1 MLQNLMI
8 VCVCEHVVG
17 RDMDGCFM
25 PMPTHPQRY
34 CDLASLVISLMG
46 RTVIHLYQ
54 IKFDT
59 PLASV
64 IVEFN
69 NSFSA
74 RKDKKLYNMTDEEK
88 LQYAGLTTSLP
99 V

>member
-69 NSFSA
+69 NSFSG
-74 RKDKKLYNMTDEEK
+74 RKDMKISNMTYERSCRM
-88 LQYAGLTTSLP
+88 QG
-99 V
+99 

>member
-34 CDLASLVISLMG
+34 CDLASLASL
-46 RTVIHLYQ
+46 
-54 IKFDT
+54 
-59 PLASV
+59 
-64 IVEFN
+64 
-69 NSFSA
+69 
-74 RKDKKLYNMTDEEK
+74 
-88 LQYAGLTTSLP
+88 SLP
-99 V
+99 RGPILLSCRAVGSKRLITLPLKPIGDVQLIVIIHHVCNPNHDIEIMGKR